1 MKFIIKQEIATTII
15 EAGTPKEAVRKIYP
29 TAKLTYSFRGPIIV
43 QVFDKKGYTFISVE
57 PCIEKK
63 EYYSQQNENRVFK
76 LFSEYPEKYIGEL
89 LDCTKKEIKKI
100 LKDRLENIFQQY
112 FKDTNMHIPLRKFA
126 IYFNR
131 DDKSYFRKI
140 KLWETPELFNECPN
154 EIREELIELLSTMN
168 QLVMSN

>member
-76 LFSEYPEKYIGEL
+76 LFSKFHEKYTGDL
-89 LDCTKKEIKKI
+89 LDCTKKEIKQI
-100 LKDRLENIFQQY
+100 LRNRLEYIIQQY
-112 FKDTNMHIPLRKFA
+112 FKNTKLYIELRKVQHCFH
-126 IYFNR
+126 I
-131 DDKSYFRKI
+131 DDISYFRKI
-140 KLWETPELFNECPN
+140 TLWEEPIFNECPH
-154 EIREELIELLSTMN
+154 EIREELIELLSTMK